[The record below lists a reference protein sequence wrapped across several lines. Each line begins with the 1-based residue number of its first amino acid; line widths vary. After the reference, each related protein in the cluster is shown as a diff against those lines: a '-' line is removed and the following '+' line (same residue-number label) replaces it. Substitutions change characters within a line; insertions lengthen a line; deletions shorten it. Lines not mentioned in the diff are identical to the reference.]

1 MDIQFECERR
11 YESLATCVSGRA
23 AINNV
28 LPPKKLV
35 YSLCQFPTTG
45 WWCCESNSH
54 RGAVGM

>member
-28 LPPKKLV
+28 LPPQETGLLPLSVPYHWLV
-35 YSLCQFPTTG
+35 VL
-45 WWCCESNSH
+45 
-54 RGAVGM
+54 